1 MERML
6 GRSATAPLPRPPFE
20 LIRPTVAAL
29 RRRIAAY
36 FFKFAESPPQSPSR
50 ELPSEW
56 FRYPLP

>member
-1 MERML
+1 
-6 GRSATAPLPRPPFE
+6 
-20 LIRPTVAAL
+20 VAAL